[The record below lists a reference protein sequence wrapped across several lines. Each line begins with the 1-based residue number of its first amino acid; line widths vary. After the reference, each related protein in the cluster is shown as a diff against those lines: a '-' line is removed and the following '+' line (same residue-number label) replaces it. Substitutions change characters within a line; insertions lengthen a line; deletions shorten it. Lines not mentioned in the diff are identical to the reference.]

1 MQDVLK
7 NCFSSIRG
15 YGGQGGHPSAAEFC
29 RRMRVWCLNGHVQ
42 SLVPANAPVEMA
54 EDEET
59 TIPLPELIG
68 GDVPVETK
76 DIDQEQTPWKAEAWQ

>member
-1 MQDVLK
+1 
-7 NCFSSIRG
+7 
-15 YGGQGGHPSAAEFC
+15 
-29 RRMRVWCLNGHVQ
+29 MRVWCLNGHVQ
-42 SLVPANAPVEMA
+42 SLVSANAPGDMA

>member
-1 MQDVLK
+1 M
-7 NCFSSIRG
+7 
-15 YGGQGGHPSAAEFC
+15 E
-29 RRMRVWCLNGHVQ
+29 